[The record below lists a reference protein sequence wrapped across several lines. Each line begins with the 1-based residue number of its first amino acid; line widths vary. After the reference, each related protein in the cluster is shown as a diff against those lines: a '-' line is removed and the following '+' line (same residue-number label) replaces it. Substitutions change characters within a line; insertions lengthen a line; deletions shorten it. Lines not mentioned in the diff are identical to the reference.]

1 MPSLTKEGG
10 TVPQYAKNF
19 ITQVIIRA
27 DFNQGSVPIVQPD
40 ERIIAALDGFPLR
53 SSANRA
59 KNEVRI
65 QKTPQGP
72 IKDTRTIN
80 FVEHNFQTEDKLRR
94 VALCSEYLFYETKV
108 YEGFDA
114 ARDVF
119 LDVLD
124 AAAEQFPDMKLRRL
138 GMRYI
143 NEIKLPEADAG
154 PGLGADFWE
163 KYINPSLLG
172 GLRFA
177 ANDGALARHMCSTEL
192 NYGIDRAT
200 VKYGIF
206 NAEYPKPN
214 RRREFILDVDT
225 YCMTELGPGDVT
237 MKLEDYHNA
246 ALSVF
251 ETAITDALR
260 SRMGRRGL

>member
-1 MPSLTKEGG
+1 M
-10 TVPQYAKNF
+10 PQYAKNF

-27 DFNQGSVPIVQPD
+27 DFAQGTVPLTQPG
-40 ERIIAALDGFPLR
+40 ERVLTAAEGFPVR
-53 SSANRA
+53 NSANRSRS
-59 KNEVRI
+59 EVRV

-72 IKDTRTIN
+72 IKDTRTVN
-80 FVEHNFQTEDKLRR
+80 FIEHNFWTEDKLRR
-94 VALCSEYLFYETKV
+94 IAACSEYVFYETRV

-114 ARDVF
+114 ARDTF
-119 LDVLD
+119 LDMLD
-124 AAAEQFPDMKLRRL
+124 AVAEQCPGMKIRRL

-163 KYINPSLLG
+163 HYINPSLLG

-177 ANDGALARHMCSTEL
+177 ANDGALARHMCTTEL
-192 NYGIDRAT
+192 NYGTDRAT

-206 NAEYPKPN
+206 NNEYPKPN

-225 YCMTELGPGDVT
+225 YCMTELRADAVAA
-237 MKLEDYHNA
+237 KLEDYHNA
-246 ALSVF
+246 ARSVF

-260 SRMGRRGL
+260 ARMGRRGL

>member
-1 MPSLTKEGG
+1 M
-10 TVPQYAKNF
+10 PQYAKNF
-19 ITQVIIRA
+19 ITQVILRA
-27 DFNQGSVPIVQPD
+27 DFAQGTVPLVQPD
-40 ERIIAALDGFPLR
+40 ERITAALDGFSVRNSL
-53 SSANRA
+53 NRT
-59 KNEVRI
+59 KNEVRV

-72 IKDTRTIN
+72 VKDTRTTN
-80 FVEHNFQTEDKLRR
+80 FIEHNFFTEDKLRR
-94 VALCSEYLFYETKV
+94 VAVCSEYIFYETRI

-124 AAAEQFPDMKLRRL
+124 AAAEQFPGMKTRRL

-163 KYINPSLLG
+163 RYINPSLLG

-177 ANDGALARHMCSTEL
+177 ANDGALARHMCTTEL
-192 NYGIDRAT
+192 NYGTDRAT

-206 NAEYPKPN
+206 NSDYPKPN
-214 RRREFILDVDT
+214 RRREFILDVDA
-225 YCMTELGPGDVT
+225 YCMTELRPGDIA

-246 ALSVF
+246 ARSVF

-260 SRMGRRGL
+260 ARMGRRGL